1 VPHDFTVQAV
11 PETGLDAQKSVVTGL
26 VGWRIKSVGQRNGET
41 MGDLPM
47 VFQHIISKIKTDDF
61 FFGIFLW

>member
-1 VPHDFTVQAV
+1 MIEAV

-26 VGWRIKSVGQRNGET
+26 VGWRIKSSGQGDGET

-61 FFGIFLW
+61 FRTYFCGSI